1 MFHRAYEIGY
11 ASNNGDND
19 HWLIQFPF
27 LRLIPNGQTQVG
39 TFFVLS
45 GVSLS
50 LRPLKLAR
58 AHSWDGFFDAMFSSV
73 FRRALRL
80 YLPILAVQ
88 SCVLVL
94 TCLGAFNNAHRLRYA
109 WPYGGTNEVMHV
121 VFTSNW
127 EQIEDWLKTM
137 WAFANPFMFPNRP
150 VYDIHLW
157 TIPVEFRNSIILFA
171 TLVGLSK
178 LRSRVRIIL
187 AVMLWGFSIA
197 CNQGETALFMAGMAI
212 AEYILIRE
220 EAEDAMLPMTTLGD
234 TQTRIRKSLRRVG
247 WCVLCVFGL
256 HLLSWP
262 MSKSETSLG
271 FATIDSMTPR
281 FITTRSGDLW
291 ERLGATIFIFALSG
305 CDLLR
310 RPFET
315 PFAIYLGK
323 ISFPLYIVHGP
334 LNHMLGL
341 SLVEMFRGVIGMET
355 FVAYEVCVVLAFC
368 FNAVVVVWVA
378 DIVMRLVDKPS
389 VSLGRALQKRWS
401 V

>member
-1 MFHRAYEIGY
+1 MFHKAYEIGY

-19 HWLIQFPF
+19 HWLIQLPF
-27 LRLIPNGQTQVG
+27 FRMIPNGQTQVG

-58 AHSWDGFFDAMFSSV
+58 SHSWDQFFDAMFSSV

-88 SCVLVL
+88 TCVLIA
-94 TCLGAFNNAHRLRYA
+94 TCLGLFNHAHRVRYA
-109 WPYGGTNEVMHV
+109 WPYGGTNEVMQV

-127 EQIEDWLKTM
+127 DQIQDWLKTM
-137 WAFANPFMFPNRP
+137 WAFVNPFMFPNRP
-150 VYDIHLW
+150 TYDVHLW

-178 LRSRVRIIL
+178 LRSRIRITLTI
-187 AVMLWGFSIA
+187 MLWAFFIA
-197 CNQGETALFMAGMAI
+197 CNQGETALFMAGMGI
-212 AEYILIRE
+212 AEYILIQE

-234 TQTRIRKSLRRVG
+234 TTFRIHKTLRRAA
-247 WCVLCVFGL
+247 WCALCVFGL

-262 MSKSETSLG
+262 VFNSETSLG

-281 FITTRSGDLW
+281 FITTRSSDLW
-291 ERLGATIFIFALSG
+291 ERLGATIFILALSG
-305 CDLLR
+305 CALLR

-315 PFAIYLGK
+315 SFAIYLGK

-341 SLVEMFRGVIGMET
+341 SLVEMFRGVIGMDT
-355 FVAYEVCVVLAFC
+355 FVGYEMCVVLAFC
-368 FNAVVVVWVA
+368 VNAVVVVWVA
-378 DIVMRLVDKPS
+378 DIVMRAVDRPS
-389 VSLGRALQKRWS
+389 VRLGRALQRRW
-401 V
+401 VV